1 MKNAEHKSN
10 DRVSLILLL
19 EEAFEVLYK
28 IEKHPSYQG
37 LLQQGYAP
45 DLNIAD
51 AKTSLEYLW
60 TEIVP
65 LPDCRQMQP
74 EEPKDRLIE
83 LIKLLV
89 WFMKETNRAKK
100 ADRN

>member
-19 EEAFEVLYK
+19 EEAFEVLHK

-37 LLQQGYAP
+37 LLRQGYAP
-45 DLNIAD
+45 DLTVAD

-60 TEIVP
+60 TEIVL
-65 LPDCRQMQP
+65 LPNCRQMQP
-74 EEPKDRLIE
+74 KDKTIE

-100 ADRN
+100 AGRN

>member
-19 EEAFEVLYK
+19 EEAFEVLHK

-45 DLNIAD
+45 DLNVAD

-65 LPDCRQMQP
+65 FDCRQMQA
-74 EEPKDRLIE
+74 EEPKDRTIE

-100 ADRN
+100 ADSN

>member
-19 EEAFEVLYK
+19 EEAFEVLHK

-37 LLQQGYAP
+37 LLQRGYAP
-45 DLNIAD
+45 DLNVAD

-74 EEPKDRLIE
+74 KDRTIE

-100 ADRN
+100 AGRN